1 MRKTHVSPTI
11 SSHKKTA
18 PPVNIRDRVIRLTE
32 VVNELKTNAEV
43 EERHKDSID
52 KVNAQNYGV
61 LSSQIKSLKKAFNTL
76 ADVVMEE
83 LDSFKSD
90 ILKDFQDHGDVT
102 YRKIEDLSVQVH
114 KINTDRQE
122 QKTQIMSLDQDFRE
136 RFRSLEKR
144 HEENFEY
151 LQSVLEAGREDN
163 KLLFEKLKVV
173 INNNTTQLDLLSK
186 DNEKIHGELNKI
198 NSKTNSEISNSKN
211 IQKRIQEI
219 EEGIRINRQELGERT
234 VEIKEQTNT
243 LRQNKSEVQGLL
255 KVQTDLSRKVEEITA
270 KLGEKFDVNL
280 RSFEQRVGDIDR
292 SIGHLRREFQE
303 NLEELAQINKD
314 SSTQI
319 ILDFEKAITS
329 LNSDTKV
336 IFKKFGSIEE
346 HQIKSKD
353 ELGLM
358 MTEQNHILIRKN
370 ELLERAIQEICRKL
384 NIPNPLLSY

>member
-43 EERHKDSID
+43 EERHKDSVE

-90 ILKDFQDHGDVT
+90 ILKDFQDHNDVT

-270 KLGEKFDVNL
+270 KLGEKFDINL